1 MNLYLVREKHDAR
14 KLVQISCVDI
24 SGSIVKKGYPDILI
38 VPFWYFFFFFFQ
50 RSNNLILQHDV
61 LIVQ

>member
-1 MNLYLVREKHDAR
+1 MNLYLVREKHEAR

-24 SGSIVKKGYPDILI
+24 SGSIVKKGYPDINCSIL
-38 VPFWYFFFFFFQ
+38 VLFFFFFQ

>member
-38 VPFWYFFFFFFQ
+38 VPFWYFFFFFSTQ
-50 RSNNLILQHDV
+50 
-61 LIVQ
+61 

>member
-1 MNLYLVREKHDAR
+1 MNLYLLREKHDAR

-24 SGSIVKKGYPDILI
+24 SGSIVKKGYPDINCSIL
-38 VPFWYFFFFFFQ
+38 VLFCFFFQ